1 MSAILEPETATW
13 WERRGNLDEV
23 AYYPR
28 VKVVAC
34 PEDRCVTLIREY
46 PGTPV
51 QTESIELKLESLAEI
66 EALLLNARLWLE
78 RAVRQRDELRAA
90 EEVAA
95 DAEPLAADNPWQSLG
110 HPSTSA
116 QAGRVIANLMM
127 LAARR

>member
-34 PEDRCVTLIREY
+34 PEDRCVMLIREY

-51 QTESIELKLESLAEI
+51 STESIELKLESLAEI

-95 DAEPLAADNPWQSLG
+95 EAEPLAADNPG
-110 HPSTSA
+110 V
-116 QAGRVIANLMM
+116 RVIANLMM

>member
-13 WERRGNLDEV
+13 WERRGDLDDV

-28 VKVVAC
+28 VKVVADA
-34 PEDRCVTLIREY
+34 EDRGVTLIREY
-46 PGTPV
+46 PGTDVP
-51 QTESIELKLESLAEI
+51 TESIRLALGSLGEI

-95 DAEPLAADNPWQSLG
+95 DAEPLAADNPG
-110 HPSTSA
+110 V
-116 QAGRVIANLMM
+116 RVIANLMM

>member
-13 WERRGNLDEV
+13 WERLGNLDEV
-23 AYYPR
+23 AYYPL

-34 PEDRCVTLIREY
+34 PEDRCVTLILEY
-46 PGTPV
+46 PDPMV
-51 QTESIELKLESLAEI
+51 QAEIELRLESLAEI

-95 DAEPLAADNPWQSLG
+95 DAEPLAADDP
-110 HPSTSA
+110 
-116 QAGRVIANLMM
+116 AGRVIANLMM

>member
-13 WERRGNLDEV
+13 WERRGDLDGV

-28 VKVVAC
+28 VKVVAL
-34 PEDRCVTLIREY
+34 PEDRCAMLIREY
-46 PGTPV
+46 PGTDVP
-51 QTESIELKLESLAEI
+51 TESIELKLDSLAEI

-95 DAEPLAADNPWQSLG
+95 DAEPLAADNPDV
-110 HPSTSA
+110 
-116 QAGRVIANLMM
+116 RVIANLMM

>member
-1 MSAILEPETATW
+1 MSAILEPGPLSAILEPETATW

-23 AYYPR
+23 AYYPL

-34 PEDRCVTLIREY
+34 PEDRCVMLIREY

-78 RAVRQRDELRAA
+78 RAVRHRDELR
-90 EEVAA
+90 VAA
-95 DAEPLAADNPWQSLG
+95 DAEPLAADNP
-110 HPSTSA
+110 
-116 QAGRVIANLMM
+116 AGRVIANLMM